1 MAPPRRTPTEIME
14 TYLIE
19 VGGKGR
25 FDLIEEIAHP
35 DMIDEANQASG
46 GPPGRAG
53 LIAHVKGF
61 QKNLSDIT
69 SDIHQIVGPQFVGG
83 DDQVMAHWSFTARHT
98 GHWLGR
104 APTVEMIS
112 ANVFSFF
119 TLKEGLIS
127 RYRLWM
133 CAEMGEVVVFDSS
146 KAAAS
151 ATG

>member
-1 MAPPRRTPTEIME
+1 ME

-35 DMIDEANQASG
+35 DMIDEANQAFG

-53 LIAHVKGF
+53 LVAHVKGF
-61 QKNLSDIT
+61 QKNLADIT
-69 SDIHQIVGPQFVGG
+69 SDIHQIVAAS
-83 DDQVMAHWSFTARHT
+83 DQVMAHWSFTARHT
-98 GHWLGR
+98 GPWLGR
-104 APTVEMIS
+104 SPTGEMIS

-119 TLKEGLIS
+119 TLNDGLIS

-133 CAEMGEVVVFDSS
+133 CAEMDEVVVFDSS
-146 KAAAS
+146 KAVASAAS
-151 ATG
+151 